1 MAAQKLVLSS
11 STFCIFVLIA
21 ELRLAG
27 SYLQAEKNIMEK
39 ENSKNGLLIKLILS
53 VLFIWIV
60 SAVLIMVFLSEWSDR
75 GTFGD
80 LFGAVNAL
88 FSALAFAVLIYTI
101 VLQREEIKQNREE
114 IVLNRKELEKS
125 SKLQRKAQEVL
136 IRQVE
141 QTHLSAKMNAMR
153 TLVDYYNNQIS
164 NPKSTEEIIE
174 KAKQKRKQI
183 IVQIDQLID
192 GLSDSD
198 VE

>member
-1 MAAQKLVLSS
+1 MVILVWALSA
-11 STFCIFVLIA
+11 I
-21 ELRLAG
+21 
-27 SYLQAEKNIMEK
+27 
-39 ENSKNGLLIKLILS
+39 
-53 VLFIWIV
+53 
-60 SAVLIMVFLSEWSDR
+60 LIMTFLENWSDR

-114 IVLNRKELEKS
+114 IVLNRKELAKGA
-125 SKLQRKAQEVL
+125 KLQQKAQEVL
-136 IRQVE
+136 IEQVQ

-164 NPKSTEEIIE
+164 NPKSTEETIE
-174 KAKQKRKQI
+174 RAKQKRKQI
-183 IVQIDQLID
+183 IIQIDELID

>member
-1 MAAQKLVLSS
+1 
-11 STFCIFVLIA
+11 
-21 ELRLAG
+21 
-27 SYLQAEKNIMEK
+27 MEQNK
-39 ENSKNGLLIKLILS
+39 TKSNLLIKLILL
-53 VLFIWIV
+53 VIVIWGI
-60 SAVLIMVFLSEWSDR
+60 SALLIMFFLSEWSER

-125 SKLQRKAQEVL
+125 GNLQRKAQEVL
-136 IRQVE
+136 MRQVE

-174 KAKQKRKQI
+174 RAKQKRKQI
-183 IVQIDQLID
+183 ILQIDQLID
-192 GLSDSD
+192 GLNDSD

>member
-1 MAAQKLVLSS
+1 
-11 STFCIFVLIA
+11 
-21 ELRLAG
+21 
-27 SYLQAEKNIMEK
+27 MEK
-39 ENSKNGLLIKLILS
+39 EHSKSSLLVKLIFLV
-53 VLFIWIV
+53 VLIWGL
-60 SAVLIMVFLSEWSDR
+60 SAVLIMVYFSEWSQR

-125 SKLQRKAQEVL
+125 GKLQRKAQDVL
-136 IRQVE
+136 IQQVE

-174 KAKQKRKQI
+174 RAKQKRKQI

-192 GLSDSD
+192 GLSDSE

>member
-1 MAAQKLVLSS
+1 
-11 STFCIFVLIA
+11 
-21 ELRLAG
+21 
-27 SYLQAEKNIMEK
+27 MEQNK
-39 ENSKNGLLIKLILS
+39 SKSNLLIKLILL
-53 VLFIWIV
+53 VIIIWGL
-60 SAVLIMVFLSEWSDR
+60 SAFLIMVFLSEWSER

-88 FSALAFAVLIYTI
+88 FSALAFAALIYTI

-125 SKLQRKAQEVL
+125 AKLQRKAQEVL
-136 IRQVE
+136 IQQVE

-153 TLVDYYNNQIS
+153 TLVDYYNNQIL

-192 GLSDSD
+192 GLNDSD

>member
-1 MAAQKLVLSS
+1 
-11 STFCIFVLIA
+11 
-21 ELRLAG
+21 
-27 SYLQAEKNIMEK
+27 MEQNK
-39 ENSKNGLLIKLILS
+39 TKSNLLIKLILL
-53 VLFIWIV
+53 VIVIWGI
-60 SAVLIMVFLSEWSDR
+60 SALLIMFFLSEWSER

-125 SKLQRKAQEVL
+125 GKLQRKAQEVL

-164 NPKSTEEIIE
+164 NPKSTEEIVE
-174 KAKQKRKQI
+174 KARLKRRQI
-183 IVQIDQLID
+183 ISQIDDLID
-192 GLSDSD
+192 GLSDSE

>member
-1 MAAQKLVLSS
+1 MS
-11 STFCIFVLIA
+11 
-21 ELRLAG
+21 
-27 SYLQAEKNIMEK
+27 
-39 ENSKNGLLIKLILS
+39 ENQNPKKFLLIKLILLV
-53 VLFIWIV
+53 VLIWGL
-60 SAVLIMVFLSEWSDR
+60 SAVLIIVFLSEWSDR

-125 SKLQRKAQEVL
+125 GKLQRKAQEVL

-141 QTHLSAKMNAMR
+141 QTQLSAKMNAMR

-164 NPKSTEEIIE
+164 NPKSTEEIVE

-183 IVQIDQLID
+183 ILQIDQLID
-192 GLSDSD
+192 GLNDSD